1 MKKLLAFGVVVVIL
15 VVIAYVA
22 WGKVQEVLVARA
34 VMHKLTEAGLTPEA
48 LKKLGEAGYQADPQI
63 LARIA
68 TGGQPLGRWKEGLMF
83 EGIAPM
89 PWLKSAANWFPGTEE
104 VQPGEIRVTFM
115 GSSPLP
121 RPGQLGTSVY
131 VELGNGDRFI
141 FDMGPG
147 SIANYLAARIP
158 LNQINDI
165 FITHL
170 HWDHF
175 ASVPYVYVF
184 GAWGGRW
191 HEPLRVTGPSGRTA
205 KHGIKHMVEHMKEML
220 HWHRENFGTSP
231 IGKGFDIELKEFD
244 FKDDGGVVYEKNG
257 VKITHWRQS
266 HVTDGASAYRLDW
279 NGMCVAY
286 TGDGRPNSLTAKYA
300 KGCDLLITEIQPEV
314 VAITAQVMGAMPF
327 IARNTID
334 MAHNP
339 AYAAGH
345 LYNQVKPRMAMATHM
360 SYDEYVIPELVAEIR
375 THWNGPFAFGA
386 PDMVVVNMTKDRL
399 WVRDG
404 VVSKYPNMAP
414 PQFDMAPNGGL
425 VVPAPFNRRQD
436 VQEQSIRD
444 AEIPPDRYY
453 PKGYQPDLLPF
464 WPSDKPIFLPES
476 MVPEPMKKKAK
487 KQQ

>member
-1 MKKLLAFGVVVVIL
+1 MKNRACGLMLIAMLIVVSAICLSLASRAQDPARPPTSEQL
-15 VVIAYVA
+15 
-22 WGKVQEVLVARA
+22 QE
-34 VMHKLTEAGLTPEA
+34 
-48 LKKLGEAGYQADPQI
+48 LKKLQELEKKGFQSDPKV
-63 LARIA
+63 LEDIA
-68 TGGQPLGRWKEGLMF
+68 KGGQPLGRWKEGLMF
-83 EGIAPM
+83 DGIAPM
-89 PWLKSAANWFPGTEE
+89 PWLKSASNWFPGTEE
-104 VQPGEIRVTFM
+104 VQPSEIRVTFM

-121 RPGQLGTSVY
+121 RPGQMGTSVY

-147 SIANYLAARIP
+147 AIANYLAARIP

-191 HEPLRVTGPSGRTA
+191 HEPLRLTGPSGRTS

-220 HWHRENFGTSP
+220 FWHQENFGTSP
-231 IGKGFDIELKEFD
+231 IGKGFDIELKEFN
-244 FKDDGGVVYEKNG
+244 FKDDGGVAYEKNG

-279 NGMCVAY
+279 NGMCIAY

-314 VAITAQVMGAMPF
+314 VAVSAQVMGAMPF

-334 MAHNP
+334 TAHNP
-339 AYAAGH
+339 AYAAGY
-345 LYNQVKPRMAMATHM
+345 LYNQVKPRLAMATHF
-360 SYDEYVIPELVAEIR
+360 SYDDYVIPELVAEVR
-375 THWNGPFAFGA
+375 THWKGPFAFGA
-386 PDMVVVNMTKDRL
+386 PDMVVVNMTKDRV
-399 WVRDG
+399 WMREG
-404 VVSKYPNMAP
+404 VVAKFPNVAT
-414 PQFDMAPNGGL
+414 PQFDMAPGGL
-425 VVPAPFNRRQD
+425 VVPAPLHRRQD

-444 AEIPPDRYY
+444 AEIPPDQYY
-453 PKGYQPDLLPF
+453 PKGYQPHLLPF
-464 WPSDKPIFLPES
+464 WPSDKPIFLPEKQ
-476 MVPEPMKKKAK
+476 VPEAMKQKPKP
-487 KQQ
+487 QQ